1 MAYDT
6 RGKRGCGCCGPVG
19 CVSGLLLI
27 IVLSVAAFFVVRFAW
42 DLSDQPLPVNQNT
55 VPPGA
60 YPQVRHRLNDF
71 MGNAEIRSV
80 LLSEADINAMLE
92 DAPELAFLGKGAS
105 IAFRENEAE
114 LRFRVPLHLFPF
126 NTKYLNYEVF
136 LRPIVSWGPLHL
148 FPFNTKYLNYEVFL
162 RPIVSW
168 GKVTVNVSRVTSA
181 GKPLDPIT
189 LRGFKEQVE
198 PLLNQMLSWLNEMQQ
213 SRAIQSIRVQN
224 GSMLLER

>member
-136 LRPIVSWGPLHL
+136 LRPIVSWG
-148 FPFNTKYLNYEVFL
+148 
-162 RPIVSW
+162 
-168 GKVTVNVSRVTSA
+168 KVTVNVSRVTSA

>member
-42 DLSDQPLPVNQNT
+42 YLSDQPLPVNQNT

-80 LLSEADINAMLE
+80 LLSEADINAMLA

-105 IAFRENEAE
+105 IAFRETHAIYTNSPDGLHGVAGRLKNAPC
-114 LRFRVPLHLFPF
+114 LRRRLQ
-126 NTKYLNYEVF
+126 YLRKLPRF
-136 LRPIVSWGPLHL
+136 MP
-148 FPFNTKYLNYEVFL
+148 
-162 RPIVSW
+162 
-168 GKVTVNVSRVTSA
+168 
-181 GKPLDPIT
+181 
-189 LRGFKEQVE
+189 
-198 PLLNQMLSWLNEMQQ
+198 
-213 SRAIQSIRVQN
+213 
-224 GSMLLER
+224 